1 MDSIA
6 LAVPPFDALTR
17 DGGRWQRFKKVTSM
31 RVLIAEHDHP
41 LYTRL
46 LQAAAPELEVLT
58 SGDSAQLSRLAADCP
73 VWLGQPDLLATL
85 MRQGHQPQWLQSTWA
100 GITPLLASG
109 LQRNYRLTRA
119 VGIFGQVMAEYVLT
133 YILGHEREV
142 MARLVSQVERK
153 WDNRMGQSLVGRKV
167 LIVGAGDIGQT
178 VAQFLQPFGV
188 ELYAIA
194 RTAREQALF
203 KEVGTLEDLPRLVG
217 AVDYVVNLL
226 PNTPDT
232 HDLYDAE
239 LFAQF
244 NPTGVFINAGR
255 GVAVVDADLVEALR
269 VGHIAAAV
277 IDVCRQEPL
286 PAKHPFWTAWGLLLT
301 GHSSAPTSPSLMV
314 QLFVDNLRAF
324 QAGQPMRGE
333 VDFAR
338 GY

>member
-1 MDSIA
+1 
-6 LAVPPFDALTR
+6 
-17 DGGRWQRFKKVTSM
+17 M
-31 RVLIAEHDHP
+31 RVLIAEHDYP
-41 LYTRL
+41 LYAQL
-46 LQAAAPELEVLT
+46 LQQAAPDLEVQT
-58 SGDSAQLSRLAADCP
+58 SGDSAQLAQMAADCP
-73 VWLGQPDLLATL
+73 VWLGQPDLMATL
-85 MRQGHQPQWLQSTWA
+85 LRQGHKPQWLQSTWA
-100 GITPLLASG
+100 GITPLLADG
-109 LQRNYRLTRA
+109 LKRDYRLSRA

-133 YILGHEREV
+133 YMLGHEREV
-142 MARLVSQVERK
+142 IARLLSQVERK
-153 WDNRMGQSLVGRKV
+153 WDNRTGQSLVGRKV

-178 VAQFLQPFGV
+178 VAQFLAPFGV

-194 RTAREQALF
+194 STAREQAPF
-203 KEVGTLEDLPRLVG
+203 KEVATLSDLPRLVG
-217 AVDYVVNLL
+217 QMDYVVNLL
-226 PNTPDT
+226 PNTPQT

-239 LFAQF
+239 LFALF
-244 NPTGVFINAGR
+244 NPEGVFINAGR

-269 VGHIAAAV
+269 VGHLAGAI

-324 QAGQPMRGE
+324 QAGEALRGE

>member
-1 MDSIA
+1 MA
-6 LAVPPFDALTR
+6 AGNGFN
-17 DGGRWQRFKKVTSM
+17 KVRSM
-31 RVLIAEHDHP
+31 RVLIAEQDYS
-41 LYTRL
+41 LYAQL
-46 LQAAAPELEVLT
+46 LQQAAPELQVHT
-58 SGDSAQLSRLAADCP
+58 SGDSAQLAQLAADCP

-85 MRQGHQPQWLQSTWA
+85 LRQGHTPQWVQSTWA
-100 GITPLLASG
+100 GITPLLAEG
-109 LQRNYRLTRA
+109 LGRDYRLSRA

-133 YILGHEREV
+133 YMLGHEREV

-153 WDNRMGQSLVGRKV
+153 WDNRTGQSLVGRKV

-194 RTAREQALF
+194 SSAREQAPF
-203 KEVGTLEDLPRLVG
+203 TEVATLGDLPRLVSQM
-217 AVDYVVNLL
+217 DYVINLL
-226 PNTPDT
+226 PNTPET

-239 LFAQF
+239 LFALF
-244 NPTGVFINAGR
+244 NPNAVFINAGR

-269 VGHIAAAV
+269 LGHLAGAI

-301 GHSSAPTSPSLMV
+301 GHSSAPTSPPMMV
-314 QLFVDNLRAF
+314 QLFIDNLRAY
-324 QAGQPMRGE
+324 QAGEPLRGE
-333 VDFAR
+333 VDFER

>member
-1 MDSIA
+1 
-6 LAVPPFDALTR
+6 
-17 DGGRWQRFKKVTSM
+17 M
-31 RVLIAEHDHP
+31 RVLIAEQDYS
-41 LYTRL
+41 LYAQL
-46 LQAAAPELEVLT
+46 LQQAAPELQVHT
-58 SGDSAQLSRLAADCP
+58 SGDSAQLAQLAADCP

-85 MRQGHQPQWLQSTWA
+85 LRQGHTPQWVQSTWA
-100 GITPLLASG
+100 GITPLLAEG
-109 LQRNYRLTRA
+109 LGRDYRLSRA

-133 YILGHEREV
+133 YMLGHEREV

-153 WDNRMGQSLVGRKV
+153 WDNRTGQSLVGRKV

-194 RTAREQALF
+194 SSAREQAPF
-203 KEVGTLEDLPRLVG
+203 TEVATLSDLPRLVTQM
-217 AVDYVVNLL
+217 DYVINLL
-226 PNTPDT
+226 PNTPET

-239 LFAQF
+239 LFALF
-244 NPTGVFINAGR
+244 NPNAVFINAGR

-269 VGHIAAAV
+269 LGHLAGAI

-301 GHSSAPTSPSLMV
+301 GHSSAPTSPPMMV
-314 QLFVDNLRAF
+314 QLFIDNLRAY
-324 QAGQPMRGE
+324 QAGEPLRGE

>member
-1 MDSIA
+1 
-6 LAVPPFDALTR
+6 
-17 DGGRWQRFKKVTSM
+17 M
-31 RVLIAEHDHP
+31 RVLIAEHDYS

-46 LQAAAPELEVLT
+46 LQQAAPDLDIQS
-58 SGDSAQLSRLAADCP
+58 SGDSEQLSRMAAECP

-85 MRQGHQPQWLQSTWA
+85 LRQGHKPQWLQSTWA
-100 GITPLLASG
+100 GVTPLLAQG
-109 LQRNYRLTRA
+109 LPRTYRLTRA

-133 YILGHEREV
+133 YMLGHEREV

-153 WDNRMGQSLVGRKV
+153 WDERKGQSLVGRKV

-194 RTAREQALF
+194 NTAREQAPF
-203 KEVGTLEDLPRLVG
+203 KEVATLSDLPRLVG
-217 AVDYVVNLL
+217 QMDYVINLL
-226 PNTPDT
+226 PNTADT
-232 HDLYDAE
+232 HDIYDAP

-244 NPTGVFINAGR
+244 KPEGVFINVGR

-269 VGHIAAAV
+269 QGHLAAAI

-286 PAKHPFWTAWGLLLT
+286 PSKHPFWTAWGLLLT
-301 GHSSAPTSPSLMV
+301 GHSSAPTSPPMMV
-314 QLFVDNLRAF
+314 QLFVDNLRAY
-324 QAGQPMRGE
+324 QTEQTMRGE
-333 VDFAR
+333 VDFER

>member
-1 MDSIA
+1 
-6 LAVPPFDALTR
+6 
-17 DGGRWQRFKKVTSM
+17 M
-31 RVLIAEHDHP
+31 RVLIAEHDYS
-41 LYTRL
+41 LYAQL
-46 LQAAAPELEVLT
+46 LQQAAPHLDIQT
-58 SGDSAQLSRLAADCP
+58 SGDSAQLAQLAADCP

-85 MRQGHQPQWLQSTWA
+85 LRQGHTPQWLQSTWA
-100 GITPLLASG
+100 GITPLLAPG
-109 LQRNYRLTRA
+109 LGRDYRLSRA

-133 YILGHEREV
+133 YMLGHEREV

-153 WDNRMGQSLVGRKV
+153 WDNRTGQSLVGRKV

-178 VAQFLQPFGV
+178 VAQFLLPFGV
-188 ELYAIA
+188 ELYAVA
-194 RTAREQALF
+194 SSVREQAPF
-203 KEVGTLEDLPRLVG
+203 KEVTTLSELPRLVG
-217 AVDYVVNLL
+217 QMDYVINLL

-239 LFAQF
+239 LFALF
-244 NPTGVFINAGR
+244 NPNGLFMNVGR

-269 VGHIAAAV
+269 QGHLAGAI

-301 GHSSAPTSPSLMV
+301 GHSSAPTSPQMMV

-324 QAGQPMRGE
+324 QAGETTYGE
-333 VDFAR
+333 VDFER